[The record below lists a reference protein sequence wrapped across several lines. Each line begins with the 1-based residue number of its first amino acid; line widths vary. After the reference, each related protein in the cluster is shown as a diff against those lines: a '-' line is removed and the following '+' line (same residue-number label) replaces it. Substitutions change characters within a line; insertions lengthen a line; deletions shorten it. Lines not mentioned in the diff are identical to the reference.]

1 MRKIKSKFQKTP
13 VGTHPGRVYTVDTEQ
28 YTQEQKN
35 EIMKKFFGQ
44 LKDAGMYR
52 LDDQEDEPKVSVS
65 DE

>member
-1 MRKIKSKFQKTP
+1 MKQRKFSKKLEFE
-13 VGTHPGRVYTVDTEQ
+13 TVRIRAEVQD

-52 LDDQEDEPKVSVS
+52 LDDQEDEPKASVS

>member
-13 VGTHPGRVYTVDTEQ
+13 VGTHPGRIYSESTE

-35 EIMKKFFGQ
+35 EIMKNFFGQ

-52 LDDQEDEPKVSVS
+52 LDDQEDEPKASVN